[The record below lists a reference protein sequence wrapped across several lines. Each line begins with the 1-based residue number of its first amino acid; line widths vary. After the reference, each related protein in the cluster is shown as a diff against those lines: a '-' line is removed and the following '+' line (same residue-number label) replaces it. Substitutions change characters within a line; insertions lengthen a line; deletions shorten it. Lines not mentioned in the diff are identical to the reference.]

1 MASFIYNEGAGAEV
15 PNLLDFPERF
25 CTLGIMKRD
34 LVSFALWSAEQLQGI
49 LGLSHRLKRGEG
61 GYERLLAGRS
71 VGLVF
76 ERESLRTHVSFEVG
90 IIQLGGHPIFMRQ
103 EAIGMATRES
113 VHDIAQVLSQY
124 VALIVARTVR
134 HQTCVQLAESAS
146 VPVINA
152 LTDLLHPCQILADVL
167 TLQEAGKFDPSRKIA
182 FLGDGNNIAN
192 SWLELAEKIPLSLT
206 LACPPGYEPHSQLLQ
221 QAEQAGLSHIHLTAD
236 PLDAVRD
243 ADVLYTDV
251 WPTGSHTVPEERPS
265 NVFVPYQINRAL
277 LKSAKPECVVMHR
290 LPANRGE
297 EITSEVLDG
306 KQSIVL
312 PQAAN
317 RVHVQK
323 AVMIQLLEK
332 GG

>member
-1 MASFIYNEGAGAEV
+1 
-15 PNLLDFPERF
+15 
-25 CTLGIMKRD
+25 MKRD
-34 LVSFALWSAEQLQGI
+34 LVSFALWTADQLTD
-49 LGLSHRLKRGEG
+49 LLALSLRLKKGEASQ
-61 GYERLLAGRS
+61 ERLLAGRS

-90 IIQLGGHPIFMRQ
+90 IVQLGGHPIFLRQ
-103 EAIGMATRES
+103 ESIGMATRES

-134 HQTCVQLAESAS
+134 HQTCVQIAESSS

-167 TLQEAGKFDPSRKIA
+167 TLQEAARFDPSKKIV
-182 FLGDGNNIAN
+182 FLGHGNNVAN
-192 SWLELAEKIPLSLT
+192 SWLELAEKFPLSLT
-206 LACPPGYEPHSQLLQ
+206 LACPQGYEPHSQLLQ
-221 QAEQAGLSHIHLTAD
+221 QAEQAGLSTIHLTAD
-236 PLDAVRD
+236 PLEAVRD

-251 WPTGSHTVPEERPS
+251 WPAGGRSDPGERRS
-265 NVFVPYQINRAL
+265 NVFLPFQVNKRL
-277 LKSAKPECVVMHR
+277 LKIAKRECLVMHR

-297 EITSEVLDG
+297 EITGEVLDG

-312 PQAAN
+312 RQAAN

-323 AVMIQLLEK
+323 AVMIRLLENTR
-332 GG
+332 

>member
-1 MASFIYNEGAGAEV
+1 
-15 PNLLDFPERF
+15 
-25 CTLGIMKRD
+25 MKRD
-34 LVSFALWSAEQLQGI
+34 LVSFALWSSDQLKE
-49 LGLSHRLKRGEG
+49 LLALSHRLKKGEEAHG
-61 GYERLLAGRS
+61 RLLAGES

-90 IIQLGGHPIFMRQ
+90 IVQLGGHPIFLRQ
-103 EAIGMATRES
+103 ESIGMATRES

-134 HQTCVQLAESAS
+134 HQTCVQIAESSS

-152 LTDLLHPCQILADVL
+152 LTDLVHPCQILADAL
-167 TLQEAGKFDPSRKIA
+167 TLMEERKFDLSKKIV
-182 FLGDGNNIAN
+182 FLGHGNNVAN

-206 LACPPGYEPHSQLLQ
+206 LACPQGYEPHSQLLQ
-221 QAEQAGLSHIHLTAD
+221 QAEQAGLSRIQLTAD
-236 PLDAVRD
+236 PLEAVRD

-251 WPTGSHTVPEERPS
+251 WPAVGRTDPGEHRSS
-265 NVFVPYQINRAL
+265 VFMPYQLNRRL
-277 LKSAKPECVVMHR
+277 LKDAKRDCLVMHR

-297 EITSEVLDG
+297 EITGEVLDG

-312 PQAAN
+312 KQAAN

-323 AVMIQLLEK
+323 AVMIRLLEPAC
-332 GG
+332 

>member
-1 MASFIYNEGAGAEV
+1 
-15 PNLLDFPERF
+15 
-25 CTLGIMKRD
+25 MKRD
-34 LVSFALWSAEQLQGI
+34 LVSFALWSSDQLKDI
-49 LGLSHRLKRGEG
+49 LSLSHRLKKGVEGYGE
-61 GYERLLAGRS
+61 LLAGRS

-90 IIQLGGHPIFMRQ
+90 INQLGGHPIFLRQ
-103 EAIGMATRES
+103 ETIGMATRES

-134 HQTCVQLAESAS
+134 HQTCVQLAESSS

-152 LTDLLHPCQILADVL
+152 LTDLVHPCQILADVL
-167 TLQEAGKFDPSRKIA
+167 TLQEAEKFDPSRKIV
-182 FLGDGNNIAN
+182 FLGHGNNIAN

-206 LACPPGYEPHSQLLQ
+206 LACAPGYEPHSQLLQ
-221 QAEQAGLSHIHLTAD
+221 QAEQAGLSRIRLTAD
-236 PLDAVRD
+236 PQEAVRD
-243 ADVLYTDV
+243 ADVIYTDV
-251 WPTGSHTVPEERPS
+251 WPAGGPTDPGERRS
-265 NVFVPYQINRAL
+265 NVFTPYQVNRRL
-277 LKSAKPECVVMHR
+277 LRNARRDCVVMHR

-297 EITSEVLDG
+297 EITSDVLDG

-312 PQAAN
+312 QQAAN

-323 AVMIQLLEK
+323 AVMIHLLQK

>member
-1 MASFIYNEGAGAEV
+1 
-15 PNLLDFPERF
+15 
-25 CTLGIMKRD
+25 MKRD
-34 LVSFALWSAEQLQGI
+34 LVSFALWTADQLTD
-49 LGLSHRLKRGEG
+49 LLALSLRLKKGEASQ
-61 GYERLLAGRS
+61 ERLLAGRS

-90 IIQLGGHPIFMRQ
+90 IVQLGGHPIFLRQ
-103 EAIGMATRES
+103 ESIGMATRES

-134 HQTCVQLAESAS
+134 HQTCVQIAESSS

-167 TLQEAGKFDPSRKIA
+167 TLQESARFDPSKKIV
-182 FLGDGNNIAN
+182 FLGHGNNVAN

-206 LACPPGYEPHSQLLQ
+206 LACPQGYEPHSQLLQ
-221 QAEQAGLSHIHLTAD
+221 QAEQAGLSTIHLTAD
-236 PLDAVRD
+236 PLEAVRD

-251 WPTGSHTVPEERPS
+251 WPAGGGSDPGERRS
-265 NVFVPYQINRAL
+265 NVFMPFQVNKRL
-277 LKSAKPECVVMHR
+277 LKIAKRECLVMHR

-297 EITSEVLDG
+297 EITGEVLDG
-306 KQSIVL
+306 KQSVVL
-312 PQAAN
+312 RQAAN

-323 AVMIQLLEK
+323 AVMIRLLETAR
-332 GG
+332 